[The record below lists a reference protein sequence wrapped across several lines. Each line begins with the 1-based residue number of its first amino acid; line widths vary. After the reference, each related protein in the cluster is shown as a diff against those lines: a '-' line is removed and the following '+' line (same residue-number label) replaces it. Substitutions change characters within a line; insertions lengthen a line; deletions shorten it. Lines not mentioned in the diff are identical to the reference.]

1 MILYIHASCQIIHF
15 TTSILATLES
25 ILHQQPKWP
34 FDNISQISHSH
45 FLTLPMALTTLRIK
59 PRNIPQLTGPYM
71 VHRTTPPALH
81 SGPSASFLHPVHIL
95 GSLLLFFRAF
105 ILAAPSA
112 LNILTKYSHCSPSS
126 FSHTEY
132 FPDHYSYLSLYSA
145 LLHNFQP
152 PTITHDRLSP
162 HQSFAVQYNTRY
174 PQVPTEHLKC
184 ELCCKCKI
192 HPLIQKK
199 KKKSKIFYWLHA
211 EIITLWI

>member
-1 MILYIHASCQIIHF
+1 MLVGWIIIWTIMILYIHASCQIIHF

-95 GSLLLFFRAF
+95 GSLLLFLGPLYLLLLLPWTF
-105 ILAAPSA
+105 LPNTPTVHHLLSA
-112 LNILTKYSHCSPSS
+112 TQRV
-126 FSHTEY
+126 
-132 FPDHYSYLSLYSA
+132 LSW
-145 LLHNFQP
+145 
-152 PTITHDRLSP
+152 
-162 HQSFAVQYNTRY
+162 
-174 PQVPTEHLKC
+174 
-184 ELCCKCKI
+184 
-192 HPLIQKK
+192 PL
-199 KKKSKIFYWLHA
+199 
-211 EIITLWI
+211 

>member
-71 VHRTTPPALH
+71 VHHTTPPALH

-126 FSHTEY
+126 FSHTESTFLTTIVIY
-132 FPDHYSYLSLYSA
+132 PFTLHYYTTFNHLPLHMIDCLLTRASLSNTTPAIHKCLLSTWNVSCAVSA
-145 LLHNFQP
+145 KYIP
-152 PTITHDRLSP
+152 
-162 HQSFAVQYNTRY
+162 
-174 PQVPTEHLKC
+174 
-184 ELCCKCKI
+184 
-192 HPLIQKK
+192 
-199 KKKSKIFYWLHA
+199 
-211 EIITLWI
+211 